1 MWWKVVTVKQCPI
14 CGASAF
20 DDARVCYGCLHRFD
34 SDEPQDF
41 DHSFPQEKDEAS
53 ALTQKI
59 GGIPAGVASVDV
71 SDDAM
76 SIVIRLS
83 SPLSRAAKE

>member
-1 MWWKVVTVKQCPI
+1 MKQCPI

-34 SDEPQDF
+34 SDEPRGL

-53 ALTQKI
+53 ALWLTIIHHQDQLMETMQHLLQYI
-59 GGIPAGVASVDV
+59 G
-71 SDDAM
+71 
-76 SIVIRLS
+76 
-83 SPLSRAAKE
+83 

>member
-1 MWWKVVTVKQCPI
+1 MM
-14 CGASAF
+14 
-20 DDARVCYGCLHRFD
+20 RVCVTAVCIVSIATSRGI
-34 SDEPQDF
+34 S
-41 DHSFPQEKDEAS
+41 S

>member
-1 MWWKVVTVKQCPI
+1 M
-14 CGASAF
+14 
-20 DDARVCYGCLHRFD
+20 CYGCLHRFD
-34 SDEPQDF
+34 SDEPRGL

-59 GGIPAGVASVDV
+59 GGIPAGIASVDV

-83 SPLSRAAKE
+83 SPLSGAAKE